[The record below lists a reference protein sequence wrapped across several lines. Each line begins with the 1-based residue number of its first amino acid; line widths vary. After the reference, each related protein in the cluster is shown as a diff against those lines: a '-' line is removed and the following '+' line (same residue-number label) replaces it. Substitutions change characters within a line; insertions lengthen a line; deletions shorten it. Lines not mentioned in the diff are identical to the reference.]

1 MAKGII
7 AKKMGMTQFFDE
19 NGKVVPVT
27 ILQAGPCFV
36 TQVKTKEKD
45 SYEAIQIGF
54 GVSREK
60 LLTKPELGH
69 LKKSGVPAV
78 RFLREFRDTGLDLKE
93 GQEVKPDIF
102 EVGEYVKVTGISKGK
117 GFQGVMKRHG
127 FGGGRMTHGSKFH
140 KAPGSM
146 GASTFPSRVFKGK
159 RLPGHTGS
167 RTSTV
172 TNLKVVHV
180 DMSNS
185 VLMVYGAVP
194 GPRTTIVK
202 VEAMKK

>member
-54 GVSREK
+54 GLTREK
-60 LLTKPELGH
+60 LISKPEQGH
-69 LKKSGVPAV
+69 LKKSGSPALKV
-78 RFLREFRDTGLDLKE
+78 LREFRDTGLNLAE

-102 EVGEYVKVTGISKGK
+102 QVGEFVKVTGISKGK

-159 RLPGHTGS
+159 KLPGRTGG
-167 RTSTV
+167 RISTV
-172 TNLKVVHV
+172 TNLKVVHI
-180 DMSNS
+180 DTSNNM
-185 VLMVYGAVP
+185 LMVYGAVP